1 MPNKPVSEI
10 YAETICKQIK
20 KLSPC
25 EETDEQWIVTPFLDQ
40 HNDFISI
47 LVKTYDFDDGVYV
60 SDGGF
65 LFCEFVSKNGPESAE
80 DTKNALGYIV
90 SGVGLSISEDGDI
103 FDWADN
109 ENDLFDVINNIL
121 RFCITVCTGIEIGL
135 SDLNESSAGII
146 SRYQKSELVIR
157 GEHMENKKNRGLNNE
172 KAEHDLC
179 YRRKHPQETGTLPA
193 VIGSGC

>member
-20 KLSPC
+20 KLSSC

-47 LVKTYDFDDGVYV
+47 LVKTYDFDDGFYV

-65 LFCEFVSKNGPESAE
+65 LFNDFVSKNGPESAE

-90 SGVGLSISEDGDI
+90 SGIGLSISEDGDI

-135 SDLNESSAGII
+135 SDLKESSAGII
-146 SRYQKSELVIR
+146 SPYQKS
-157 GEHMENKKNRGLNNE
+157 
-172 KAEHDLC
+172 
-179 YRRKHPQETGTLPA
+179 
-193 VIGSGC
+193 